1 MVDKATRLQMLME
14 KHLNQLA
21 IFDKSDK
28 GTKAREKASKTM
40 TMKRPDKE
48 FLKGILKELRAATY
62 TDKVAKITE
71 SATLHF
77 DKPVDTTIFT
87 DYTKY
92 VDTPMDLETI
102 AKKIDQG
109 VYVTAEDFEYDVSLV
124 FKNCERYNLPKKN
137 VHMLTIGKHAAKL
150 FR

>member
-1 MVDKATRLQMLME
+1 
-14 KHLNQLA
+14 
-21 IFDKSDK
+21 
-28 GTKAREKASKTM
+28 
-40 TMKRPDKE
+40 
-48 FLKGILKELRAATY
+48 
-62 TDKVAKITE
+62 
-71 SATLHF
+71 
-77 DKPVDTTIFT
+77 
-87 DYTKY
+87 
-92 VDTPMDLETI
+92 MDLETI